1 MYYQSAL
8 SKTISYVEHN
18 LCESFSLEELTEI
31 NGFSRW
37 HFSRVF
43 HLFTGYSI
51 SEYIRGRRLS
61 EAAVELVET
70 SHKIIDIALDY
81 QFSSQDAFTR
91 SFTSAYGISPG
102 RFRKLGQ
109 RKILIN
115 PLDVSKIIWMQGGL
129 EVKPEIIIIEDLKVM
144 GLVYKGKN
152 ENQEIGG
159 LWQEFFTR
167 VQEIT
172 SSKNNM
178 KSYGI
183 CEPLEENVEDVDLD
197 NPNNFKYLAGVEVF
211 DGKKIPKGMEVWDVP
226 HKKYAVFTHKGPVEM
241 LGDTYKAIYSQWLPE
256 SGYEVVFTYDFELYD
271 KDFKPGDKKSKMY
284 IYIPIK

>member
-8 SKTISYVEHN
+8 SKTISFVEHN

-31 NGFSRW
+31 NGFSKW

-61 EAAVELVET
+61 EAARELVET
-70 SHKIIDIALDY
+70 DNKIIDIAFDY

-91 SFTSAYGISPG
+91 SFTSSYGISPG

-129 EVKPEIIIIEDLKVM
+129 EVKPEIIMIDDLKVM
-144 GLVYKGKN
+144 GLVYKGQN
-152 ENQEIGG
+152 QNQEIGM
-159 LWQEFFTR
+159 LWQEFLKEYKKLSH
-167 VQEIT
+167 QKIT
-172 SSKNNM
+172 
-178 KSYGI
+178 
-183 CEPLEENVEDVDLD
+183 
-197 NPNNFKYLAGVEVF
+197 
-211 DGKKIPKGMEVWDVP
+211 
-226 HKKYAVFTHKGPVEM
+226 
-241 LGDTYKAIYSQWLPE
+241 
-256 SGYEVVFTYDFELYD
+256 
-271 KDFKPGDKKSKMY
+271 
-284 IYIPIK
+284 